1 MTVPPSRPR
10 ANRRHASR
18 SVSQTMELAIA
29 ARAAGQLGESFA
41 ACTGI
46 LDSDPKNADAL
57 LCLSQI
63 ARDRGDADAA
73 LDFIA
78 AACRNAPDRGE
89 LFLECARVHIARG
102 DLVEAELAL
111 RDAVKRDAGIEALL
125 ALSDLLSVERRFDE
139 ACAYARAACALGP
152 ASAEAHQRLA
162 AALRG
167 QDRMHEAAATLV
179 RAVELDP
186 ADARSHHALGSLWIT
201 MGNSEAAAGA
211 FRRCVALDP
220 IDRQGARA
228 ELQRLARAVPSRPE
242 HADNLK
248 HARRL
253 RCLVERNLGPTRR
266 KIVAVELGCGHGAA
280 GAVWRP
286 VTSHLI
292 AVEADDA
299 SASTARMTGL
309 YDMVT
314 TASPAQHLAELPC
327 HLFDIVAAP
336 VALTR
341 SLALSPFFSGAARA
355 LRSGGLF
362 ALAVHADARGAEVTI
377 LPGQRF
383 RHSPMYLRRLAE
395 AYGFETVAMA
405 RLSDRPRGGDGNTA
419 LLAVF
424 RNGSASS

>member
-1 MTVPPSRPR
+1 MIVPPPRPR
-10 ANRRHASR
+10 STRRRAPR
-18 SVSQTMELAIA
+18 SVSRTMELAVA

-41 ACTGI
+41 VCTGI
-46 LDSDPKNADAL
+46 LDTDPKNVDAL

-78 AACRNAPDRGE
+78 AACRNAPDRGD
-89 LFLECARVHIARG
+89 LLLEYARVHIARG

-111 RDAVKRDAGIEALL
+111 RDAIKRDAGIEALL
-125 ALSDLLSVERRFDE
+125 AISDLLNIERRFDE

-152 ASAEAHQRLA
+152 TSAEAHQRLA

-167 QDRMHEAAATLV
+167 QDHMHEAAATLV

-186 ADARSHHALGSLWIT
+186 ADARSHHALGSLWIA
-201 MGNSEAAAGA
+201 MGNSDAAAGA

-220 IDRQGARA
+220 TDRQGARA
-228 ELQRLARAVPSRPE
+228 DLQRLAPAFVPRPA
-242 HADNLK
+242 HADDLK

-253 RCLVERNLGPTRR
+253 RCLVERNLGPRR
-266 KIVAVELGCGHGAA
+266 HKLVAVELGCGEGAA
-280 GAVWRP
+280 GSVWRP
-286 VTSHLI
+286 VASHLI

-299 SASTARMTGL
+299 SASAARMTGL

-314 TASPAQHLAELPC
+314 TASPAQHLAELPSS
-327 HLFDIVAAP
+327 LFDLIAAP

-362 ALAVHADARGAEVTI
+362 ALAVQADARGAEVTI
-377 LPGQRF
+377 LPGRRF

-395 AYGFETVAMA
+395 AYGFDTIALA
-405 RLSDRPRGGDGNTA
+405 RLSDRPRGGDGNNA
-419 LLAVF
+419 LLALF
-424 RNGSASS
+424 RNGSASA